1 MAKNWAIPMVM
12 ANQTDGAAITNPSD
26 PESKPQKSVAPELDI
41 PTSKSPFSFN
51 FKTVKGQKYEIQ
63 AADDLKK
70 WNLVD
75 TIEGTG
81 SENDV
86 LLIIERL
93 FLNVNII
100 G

>member
-1 MAKNWAIPMVM
+1 MLFR
-12 ANQTDGAAITNPSD
+12 S
-26 PESKPQKSVAPELDI
+26 
-41 PTSKSPFSFN
+41 

-81 SENDV
+81 SEMMFTDYREA
-86 LLIIERL
+86 LFERQYYRV
-93 FLNVNII
+93 NVKD
-100 G
+100 